1 MPVVMSE
8 QSRLSCSAHAD
19 LFLLETNRAAYET
32 DALNHAFR
40 GASILSDDT
49 NDDLTNARISAV
61 IGKRIRAQRKRRGLS
76 SNELGKMV
84 NLTGEYITRCERG
97 ERPISSG
104 RLFFMAQALGV
115 PIAYFFNGI
124 ATEARVK
131 MAAAESNPEV
141 VEGAAELVMHLAK
154 LAVTMENPQSRALLL
169 TLLDQLPGGQLVPKT
184 TGIPR
189 QKRRVKWY
197 AKLEDPPS

>member
-1 MPVVMSE
+1 M
-8 QSRLSCSAHAD
+8 
-19 LFLLETNRAAYET
+19 AYET
-32 DALNHAFR
+32 DVLDRDIR
-40 GASILSDDT
+40 GTSNVSDDVRS
-49 NDDLTNARISAV
+49 DLTNARISAV
-61 IGKRIRAQRKRRGLS
+61 IGKRIRAQRKRRGMS

-97 ERPISSG
+97 ERAISSG

-115 PIAYFFNGI
+115 PIAHFFNGI

-131 MAAAESNPEV
+131 MAAVESSPEV

-154 LAVTMENPQSRALLL
+154 LAITMENPQSRALLL
-169 TLLDQLPGGQLVPKT
+169 TLLDQLPGGQLVPRA

-197 AKLEDPPS
+197 AKVEDPPR